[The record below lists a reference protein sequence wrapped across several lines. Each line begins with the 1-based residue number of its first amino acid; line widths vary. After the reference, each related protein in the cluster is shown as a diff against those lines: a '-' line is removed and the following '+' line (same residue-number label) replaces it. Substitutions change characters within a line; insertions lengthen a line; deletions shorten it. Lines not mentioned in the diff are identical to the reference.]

1 MNIPRRALNHYG
13 IQRQV
18 HKTTEECAELIAALH
33 HWMDKRADAPAVV
46 EEIADVWIMVEQLRE
61 HFGPATVDAAIAYK
75 LDRLAKRMAA

>member
-13 IQRQV
+13 IQRQTI
-18 HKTTEECAELIAALH
+18 KALEELSELSTILY

-75 LDRLAKRMAA
+75 LERLAKRMAA